1 MDGETKMFSNF
12 VLLIFA
18 LTFFRIITHFRNLFI
33 SLAIRKD
40 STVSLSVREKIVE
53 KRLPAA
59 FRKALINIISW
70 IPHHTEILEI
80 VVEIFYYC
88 PVFSWLYIVLQRQFI
103 YSRYLLHHHVKP
115 SAIMNRKYHHS
126 EICVTNSTTS
136 WKFWLPDSL
145 ILCFLIF

>member
-1 MDGETKMFSNF
+1 MRWP
-12 VLLIFA
+12 
-18 LTFFRIITHFRNLFI
+18 FFKIITHFQNILI
-33 SLAIRKD
+33 SLAIRKA
-40 STVSLSVREKIVE
+40 STISLSVREKIVE

-80 VVEIFYYC
+80 VMEIFYYC
-88 PVFSWLYIVLQRQFI
+88 PVFSWLYIVLQRQWK

-115 SAIMNRKYHHS
+115 SAIMNRKS
-126 EICVTNSTTS
+126 EICVTNSTNS
-136 WKFWLPDSL
+136 WKFWLLDSL